1 LFGNHPDHVCTIAG
15 LSGTGG
21 VGKSA
26 LAVHFATVNRRLFP
40 DGVIGLRVDGKD
52 NDIIAREFARNIG
65 EIIEPDDER
74 DAPSIMQSIFGGRE
88 ALLIFDNAENAS
100 LRALIPGGRSSVIIT
115 TRDRG
120 LPILLEVPAAARVDV
135 PALAEDRGTELLR
148 RRLGDRVDSEI
159 DSAGRIVGL
168 VGGLPLAL
176 QIVASLLES
185 HHGDHS
191 LRSQIFSRMR
201 GNSCLH
207 SRSVVTYTWMFV
219 CPSMRV

>member
-1 LFGNHPDHVCTIAG
+1 M
-15 LSGTGG
+15 
-21 VGKSA
+21 
-26 LAVHFATVNRRLFP
+26 NRRLFP